1 MLILKSQFITLSV
14 LAISCGVCVTAVIWS
29 LSSPM
34 DSNPQESSKSLHTKK
49 ENGVSPNHGLRSMR
63 ESEKILLH
71 ERGLQEPI
79 ADQSEKTAQPAGIL
93 MGHKDPVAGSKSLRE
108 IQVQASSTP
117 FVSALPVEFESKW
130 SPTFQPIARPESLNL
145 TSPDA
150 MEIALEIKTPRNA
163 PVPAVVAAVLEVAA
177 IESGE
182 INHSPP
188 PTKSLN
194 QVLEDYVTAAEHSRG
209 LGDELQVARQAA
221 NSSDE
226 HFRALYGADA
236 YLKYT
241 REAARLT
248 LQETP

>member
-1 MLILKSQFITLSV
+1 MRILKPEFIILSV
-14 LAISCGVCVTAVIWS
+14 LAISCGVGVTALIWS
-29 LSSPM
+29 LCSPM
-34 DSNPQESSKSLHTKK
+34 DSIPQESSKSLHTKK
-49 ENGVSPNHGLRSMR
+49 DNGALPNQRLKSMR

-71 ERGLQEPI
+71 ERGLKEPI
-79 ADQSEKTAQPAGIL
+79 ADKTETTAQPAGIL
-93 MGHKDPVAGSKSLRE
+93 MGHKDPVAGSKSPRE

-117 FVSALPVEFESKW
+117 FVSALPVGIESKL
-130 SPTFQPIARPESLNL
+130 SPAFQRSANSESLNS

-150 MEIALEIKTPRNA
+150 MEVALEIKAPKNA
-163 PVPAVVAAVLEVAA
+163 RVPAVVAAALEMAA

-188 PTKSLN
+188 STKSLN
-194 QVLEDYVTAAEHSRG
+194 QVLEDYVTAAEHSKG
-209 LGDELQVARQAA
+209 SGDELQVARQAA

>member
-1 MLILKSQFITLSV
+1 
-14 LAISCGVCVTAVIWS
+14 
-29 LSSPM
+29 M
-34 DSNPQESSKSLHTKK
+34 DSNLQESSKSLHTKT
-49 ENGVSPNHGLRSMR
+49 ENGVSPNHRLKSMR

-71 ERGLQEPI
+71 ERGLKEPM
-79 ADQSEKTAQPAGIL
+79 AHKTEATAQPAGIL
-93 MGHKDPVAGSKSLRE
+93 MGDKDPAAAFKTPRE
-108 IQVQASSTP
+108 KEVQASSIP
-117 FVSALPVEFESKW
+117 FVSALSAGFESKL
-130 SPTFQPIARPESLNL
+130 SPAFRRIANSESFNS

-150 MEIALEIKTPRNA
+150 MEIVLEITAPKNA
-163 PVPAVVAAVLEVAA
+163 PVPAVVAAALEMAA

-194 QVLEDYVTAAEHSRG
+194 QVLEDYVTAAEHSKG
-209 LGDELQVARQAA
+209 TGDELQVARQAA